1 MYGFRNIDAPLTLQA
16 LMDRIVIAFLAGSAV
31 FGALLIGELG
41 DATDQPTALP
51 DTARTKIP
59 VAPAA
64 QRPRPGELVSTI
76 LAQPLFSTT
85 RRPPE
90 QPMGNKAADPELPN
104 IRLTGIVI
112 DSDRHLAIFAVSGGK
127 PLARGEGETINQWRL
142 DSVEPN
148 QVSLSGPTGITTLVP
163 KSDPNLVRPKQIAQP
178 APNPARTPPVAA
190 RAPSPASRGS
200 ETGTKAAPPARP
212 STPAPVP
219 APAPAPAAPAPRA
232 VVPGPI
238 SPANLPPP
246 ISAADR

>member
-1 MYGFRNIDAPLTLQA
+1 MRAVVSQRSPRCWFEVYGLRNIDAPLTLQA
-16 LMDRIVIAFLAGSAV
+16 LMDRVIIAFLVGSAV

-51 DTARTKIP
+51 DNARTKIP

-90 QPMGNKAADPELPN
+90 EPMGRWDEPQLPN

-127 PLARGEGETINQWRL
+127 PLARGEGETINEWRL
-142 DSVEPN
+142 DSIGPN
-148 QVSLSGPTGITTLVP
+148 QVSLSGPTGITTLEP
-163 KSDPNLVRPKQIAQP
+163 KSDPNLVRQKPVAQP
-178 APNPARTPPVAA
+178 APKHTPPPPAVAK
-190 RAPSPASRGS
+190 AP
-200 ETGTKAAPPARP
+200 APPPGPPQPGSIAFPPGRP
-212 STPAPVP
+212 STPLTPV
-219 APAPAPAAPAPRA
+219 RRT
-232 VVPGPI
+232 
-238 SPANLPPP
+238 N
-246 ISAADR
+246 